1 MTKKERICFFEEM
14 VKNCYNL
21 TFWEYDKDL
30 NHLDPLTEEIEL
42 MAYFFDF
49 SSAKKN
55 LTAYLATNPTKPI
68 LLSDS
73 VGLMW
78 VALPDNAPKKD
89 EPFIYVFG
97 PMFVNESS
105 PSVIRKRISS
115 GSQPQPIRRKV
126 VEALSMIP
134 VIPTVSI
141 FQFATML
148 HLAVNNEKIKS
159 GDLRHEIE
167 NNTLAHETIT
177 YKDAEAITSNEHRG
191 AQQIDYLLLEAVRTG
206 NEKYKEILNQASFIS
221 SGVRGKRSDSIRN
234 AKNSVILFIGLCSRA
249 AMNGGVPSEIAF
261 QKCDFYVDMVECC
274 STITEA
280 MEINHTMLD
289 DYIQTVRKYRQKNTS
304 YSKAVQSCIDYI
316 EQRVTEKITIQR
328 LAKICGYSDYYLT
341 RKFKEETGKTVN
353 EYINYTKIQRAK
365 TMLTTTNY
373 TVQEISDSLE
383 FCSRSYFSS
392 VFEKI
397 EKCSPTE
404 YRNR

>member
-1 MTKKERICFFEEM
+1 
-14 VKNCYNL
+14 
-21 TFWEYDKDL
+21 
-30 NHLDPLTEEIEL
+30 

-55 LTAYLATNPTKPI
+55 LTAYLATKPTKPV

-78 VALPDNAPKKD
+78 VAAPDNSPQSN
-89 EPFIYVFG
+89 EPFIYIFG

-105 PSVIRKRISS
+105 PSVIRKKISS

-126 VEALSMIP
+126 IEALSMIP

-148 HLAVNNEKIKS
+148 HLAINNEKIKS
-159 GDLRHEIE
+159 GDLQHEIE
-167 NNTLAHETIT
+167 HNSFARESFSYN
-177 YKDAEAITSNEHRG
+177 DAEFLTSNEHRG
-191 AQQIDYLLLEAVRTG
+191 AQQIDFLLLEAVRTG
-206 NEKYKEILNQASFIS
+206 DTNYKKILNQASFIS
-221 SGVRGKRSDSIRN
+221 SGIRGKRSDSLRN
-234 AKNSVILFIGLCSRA
+234 AKNSVILFTGLCSRA
-249 AMNGGVPSEIAF
+249 AIKGGVPSGIAF
-261 QKCDFYVDMVECC
+261 QKCDFYVDMVEGCT
-274 STITEA
+274 TITEA

-289 DYIQTVRKYRQKNTS
+289 DYIQTVRKYRRKNTS
-304 YSKAVQSCIDYI
+304 YSKAIQACIDYI
-316 EQRVTEKITIQR
+316 DQNVTQKITIHG
-328 LAKICGYSDYYLT
+328 LGKMCGYSDYYLT

-353 EYINYTKIQRAK
+353 EYINYAKIERAK
-365 TMLTTTNY
+365 SLLSTTSL

-383 FCSRSYFSS
+383 FCSRSYFTS
-392 VFEKI
+392 VFEKL